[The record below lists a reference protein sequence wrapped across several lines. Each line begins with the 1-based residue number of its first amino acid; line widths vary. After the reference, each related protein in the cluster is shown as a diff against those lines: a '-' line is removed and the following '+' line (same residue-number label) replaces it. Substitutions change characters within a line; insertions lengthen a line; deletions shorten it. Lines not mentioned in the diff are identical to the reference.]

1 MEGEPGMLCWWFHLW
16 RKSQG
21 QVFKNQKLASTLMH
35 YYVAMRGTGTFLEAT
50 SLAFAETR
58 IQ

>member
-1 MEGEPGMLCWWFHLW
+1 MLCWWLHRW

-21 QVFKNQKLASTLMH
+21 QVFKNQMLASTLMH
-35 YYVAMRGTGTFLEAT
+35 RYAAMKGIATFLEAT
-50 SLAFAETR
+50 ALAFAETR

>member
-1 MEGEPGMLCWWFHLW
+1 MLCCLLHCC

-21 QVFKNQKLASTLMH
+21 KVFKNQKLASTLMH
-35 YYVAMRGTGTFLEAT
+35 YYAAMKGIGTFLEAT
-50 SLAFAETR
+50 ALAFAETR